1 MLMRHPRTII
11 KMAVLAGYLIT
22 VTAALPL
29 HHCDIY
35 RSDAI
40 GVAAGGGCAHC
51 VEACPA
57 GLASGDRAS
66 IQLDVVHGGTIPTTV
81 FVCQVLSQKSLSII
95 VAAAIG
101 WDEIVSEIPSA
112 EPNPPTLS
120 LRFSR
125 PIRAPP
131 RVA

>member
-1 MLMRHPRTII
+1 MRHPLTII

-40 GVAAGGGCAHC
+40 WAAGGGGCAHC

-57 GLASGDRAS
+57 RFASDERAS
-66 IQLDVVHGGTIPTTV
+66 IQLDVVREGHRADDCS
-81 FVCQVLSQKSLSII
+81 VCQVLSQKSLSII

>member
-1 MLMRHPRTII
+1 MLMRHPLTII

-35 RSDAI
+35 RSD
-40 GVAAGGGCAHC
+40 GMGAAADVGCAHC

-57 GLASGDRAS
+57 GLASGERAS
-66 IQLDVVHGGTIPTTV
+66 IQLDVVREGHRADDCS
-81 FVCQVLSQKSLSII
+81 VCQVLSQKSLSVI
-95 VAAAIG
+95 VAAGIG

-112 EPNPPTLS
+112 EPDSPALS

-131 RVA
+131 GVA